1 MYRSIGGS
9 RHHRVNRF
17 NGPIWPAVG
26 PDRNEDILKFKREAL
41 SPGFQERWDRAEG
54 ERLRRALGIDLLE
67 PDIDELRRLLAEN
80 RRWFE
85 EQRRRRNPTRTQGG
99 IRLTDEDD
107 E

>member
-1 MYRSIGGS
+1 MSTTHRQS
-9 RHHRVNRF
+9 RRQSRNMF
-17 NGPIWPAVG
+17 NGPVWPAVG

-41 SPGFQERWDRAEG
+41 SPGFQEKWDRAEG
-54 ERLRRALGIDLLE
+54 ERLRRALGVDLLE
-67 PDIDELRRLLAEN
+67 PDIYELRALLAEN

-85 EQRRRRNPTRTQGG
+85 EQRRRRGRSRTRGG

>member
-1 MYRSIGGS
+1 MTRGS
-9 RHHRVNRF
+9 NRFRRPIQTKF
-17 NGPIWPAVG
+17 NGPMWPAVG

-41 SPGFQERWDRAEG
+41 SPGFQEKWDRAEG
-54 ERLRRALGIDLLE
+54 ERLRRALGIDRLE
-67 PDIDELRRLLAEN
+67 PDINELHTLLAEN

-85 EQRRRRNPTRTQGG
+85 EQRSLRRYPRTRGG